1 MPSKLPGDKEIM
13 RLKMLCK
20 VMPTKSQ
27 LLTMDVMFLGG
38 IFCFT
43 SSTADLGNDFKTPY
57 TERHLVLINQKST

>member
-20 VMPTKSQ
+20 VIPTKSQ

-38 IFCFT
+38 
-43 SSTADLGNDFKTPY
+43 SSVLLAAQLI
-57 TERHLVLINQKST
+57 LVMILKHPSQKGIWF